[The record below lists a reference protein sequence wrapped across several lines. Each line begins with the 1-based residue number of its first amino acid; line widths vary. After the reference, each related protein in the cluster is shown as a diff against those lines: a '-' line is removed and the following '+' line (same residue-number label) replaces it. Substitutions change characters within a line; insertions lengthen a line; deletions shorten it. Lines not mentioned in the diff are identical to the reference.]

1 MKDNKCYQNSIHL
14 RFLGHFVL
22 LFVIMILYS
31 LNAAAQDI
39 EQLQKNASVTYEKM
53 MQAKQSAENL
63 EKDFISAE
71 KKLTEAKE
79 KLAIAERDTSNAK
92 KKSDQAKIIF
102 EQAVNRWKQA
112 SDDLANEWGK
122 SEIK

>member
-1 MKDNKCYQNSIHL
+1 MAQN
-14 RFLGHFVL
+14 
-22 LFVIMILYS
+22 
-31 LNAAAQDI
+31 I
-39 EQLQKNASVTYEKM
+39 EQLQKNASITYEKM
-53 MQAKQSAENL
+53 MQAKQSADNL

-79 KLAIAERDTSNAK
+79 KLATAERETTDAK
-92 KKSDQAKIIF
+92 RKSDQAKAILD
-102 EQAVNRWKQA
+102 QAVNHWKKA

>member
-1 MKDNKCYQNSIHL
+1 
-14 RFLGHFVL
+14 
-22 LFVIMILYS
+22 MILYS

>member
-1 MKDNKCYQNSIHL
+1 MKDNKCYQNSVHL

-22 LFVIMILYS
+22 LFVIVTMYS
-31 LNAAAQDI
+31 LNATAQDI
-39 EQLQKNASVTYEKM
+39 EQLQKNASITYEKM

-79 KLAIAERDTSNAK
+79 KLAAAEREATNAK
-92 KKSDQAKIIF
+92 KKSDQAKAIL
-102 EQAVNRWKQA
+102 EQAVNHWKKA

-122 SEIK
+122 SEVK